1 MPLSLKMP
9 PAWVAVTV
17 LLCCLFAT
25 ETGADPGVT
34 ATDPDVVFAVQ
45 GEAILTQGEMDAAL
59 AGIPEAQRAAF
70 VRDGAKMDQLVGS
83 LMRRKLVAADAAK
96 AGFDKDPLTAD
107 RVRLAG
113 EKALAE
119 AWIEDLA
126 AKAPVADFEALA
138 REDYLVNPDRYRGE
152 VVIDVSHILIGLEGR
167 TPAEAETLA
176 ISLHGWLEVNPA
188 RFDELVAE
196 YSDDPSKGDNNGRF
210 QDVRK
215 GQMVPAF
222 EKAAFAMTEPGTI
235 SGPVRSQFGY
245 HLIRLNAR
253 GGGEVLPW
261 EEVREQAIERARLEY
276 GAAYRDRYLRQVTA
290 GTIEI
295 PEGAVERLVRR
306 YLGDDFVPETPPEG

>member
-1 MPLSLKMP
+1 MP

-25 ETGADPGVT
+25 ETGADPGAT
-34 ATDPDVVFAVQ
+34 ATDPAVVFAVQ

-96 AGFDKDPLTAD
+96 AGFDKDPLTAE

-126 AKAPVADFEALA
+126 ARAPVADFEALA

-222 EKAAFAMTEPGTI
+222 EKAAFAMTEPGAI